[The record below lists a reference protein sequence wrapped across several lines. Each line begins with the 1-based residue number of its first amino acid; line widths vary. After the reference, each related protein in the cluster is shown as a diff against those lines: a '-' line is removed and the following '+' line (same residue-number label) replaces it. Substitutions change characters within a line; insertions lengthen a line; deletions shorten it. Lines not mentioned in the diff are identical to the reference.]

1 MHKLLCMIT
10 MMKDGW
16 LIFSN
21 TRVKSLKAW
30 ILTVQ
35 APKEAE
41 PYHDRPDFQ
50 PELRPSTYA
59 EWKVGGFLVPVIFSV
74 LFIIFDFLCRSGAG
88 MDGVL
93 VQEP

>member
-1 MHKLLCMIT
+1 MIT

-35 APKEAE
+35 AMKEQRKGILAFV
-41 PYHDRPDFQ
+41 R
-50 PELRPSTYA
+50 
-59 EWKVGGFLVPVIFSV
+59 
-74 LFIIFDFLCRSGAG
+74 
-88 MDGVL
+88 
-93 VQEP
+93 